1 MAEEHP
7 ALHPGRSA
15 AIYYREQKIG
25 IIGEIHPQWLADL
38 DLQTA
43 PVVFE
48 IDIKPLM
55 DHDLVVYKEVS
66 SSVVIRD
73 FLSLWAPAEL
83 NYQEVL
89 DALASIRQEGIL
101 RDITLF
107 DVWRSKSEQNE
118 RSLAMRFM
126 FQDAKATLEDAQV
139 EELMKRILNTLVEKL
154 GLRLR

>member
-1 MAEEHP
+1 MSRDLAVL
-7 ALHPGRSA
+7 ALS
-15 AIYYREQKIG
+15 
-25 IIGEIHPQWLADL
+25 
-38 DLQTA
+38 
-43 PVVFE
+43 
-48 IDIKPLM
+48 
-55 DHDLVVYKEVS
+55 
-66 SSVVIRD
+66 
-73 FLSLWAPAEL
+73 EL

-107 DVWRSKSEQNE
+107 DVWRDQKSEQNE

-154 GLRLR
+154 GLSLR